1 MDTLG
6 SLFAI
11 ILDSTVKVTVLL
23 ALAWAAGRAL
33 KNRSSASRH
42 LVRTCALCAALLL
55 PLLSSLL
62 PGWHVQGIPQLVPA
76 APPKAIVRPQP
87 APMALPTQRRI
98 HTEAATTKR
107 AQQIR
112 EKRVAPAIAATP
124 LEQRTPAPV
133 PQVQDEP
140 RSSTGFSVNWSQ
152 AVVILWM
159 AGAFAVLL
167 RTLINRLRLALL
179 VRKASPLQVGGW
191 TAEAR
196 RIAGDLSI

>member
-62 PGWHVQGIPQLVPA
+62 PAWHVKGIPQLGPA
-76 APPKAIVRPQP
+76 TPLKAIVEPQPGPSVLPVQRRTRTEVATINRPQ
-87 APMALPTQRRI
+87 
-98 HTEAATTKR
+98 HT
-107 AQQIR
+107 R
-112 EKRVAPAIAATP
+112 EKIV
-124 LEQRTPAPV
+124 TPAV
-133 PQVQDEP
+133 
-140 RSSTGFSVNWSQ
+140 T
-152 AVVILWM
+152 
-159 AGAFAVLL
+159 
-167 RTLINRLRLALL
+167 
-179 VRKASPLQVGGW
+179 
-191 TAEAR
+191 
-196 RIAGDLSI
+196 